1 LSEPVKKVRALPTSA
16 SPYGDEPDEAPCFGA
31 IFREHGPFVW
41 RLLRRLGAS
50 AVDADDLCQEVFLV
64 LHRRF
69 ADIDTSRPL
78 RPWVYGVA
86 IRLASAHRRRG
97 RFREAA
103 REDLEASAPALQHEE
118 LERRQVRDL
127 LHAAITRLDDPKR
140 AIFVLHE
147 LEELTMTEI
156 AEALSCPVQTA
167 YSRLHSARKEVRAF
181 FARLEARETVA

>member
-1 LSEPVKKVRALPTSA
+1 MPTPAAA
-16 SPYGDEPDEAPCFGA
+16 SGDEPGEAPSFGA
-31 IFREHGPFVW
+31 IFREQAPFVW

-50 AVDADDLCQEVFLV
+50 SVDADDLCQEVFLV

-69 ADIDTSRPL
+69 LEIDTSRPL

-86 IRLASAHRRRG
+86 IRLASEHRRRR
-97 RFREAA
+97 RFSEGVRASIEV
-103 REDLEASAPALQHEE
+103 SAPALQHDE
-118 LERRQVRDL
+118 LERRQARHL
-127 LHAAITRLDDPKR
+127 LQEAIARLDDAKR

-167 YSRLHSARKEVRAF
+167 YSRLHAARKEVRAF
-181 FARLEARETVA
+181 FARLESRETVA

>member
-1 LSEPVKKVRALPTSA
+1 LPTPA
-16 SPYGDEPDEAPCFGA
+16 ATCGDEPGEAPSFSA
-31 IFREHGPFVW
+31 IFREHGAFVW

-50 AVDADDLCQEVFLV
+50 PVDADDLCQEVFLV

-86 IRLASAHRRRG
+86 IRLASDHRRRR
-97 RFREAA
+97 RFREDA
-103 REDLEASAPALQHEE
+103 RANVEACAPALQHED
-118 LERRQVRDL
+118 LERRQARDL
-127 LHAAITRLDDPKR
+127 LQEAIARLDEAKR

-167 YSRLHSARKEVRAF
+167 YSRLHAARKEVRAF